1 MLQRIQTIYFLVATI
16 LIALPLFG
24 VSIFSFKLGNLNQ
37 YVTVFGSIEKDQA
50 VKIVYDF
57 YYGVLVALLTCV
69 ASIFIYKNR
78 ITQMRIAW
86 ISLFLT
92 LVTTVWMWLGVKST
106 MPMAAKVACGDCVAS
121 AQMPTIFY
129 ILFASASVFIF
140 LGIRSVK
147 KDQDLIDSLN
157 RLR

>member
-1 MLQRIQTIYFLVATI
+1 MLQRIQTVYFLIAA
-16 LIALPLFG
+16 LLMALPLFG
-24 VSIFSFKLGNLNQ
+24 VAIFSFKLGNLSQ
-37 YVTVFGSIEKDQA
+37 DVSVFGSVGTEQI

-57 YYGVLVALLTCV
+57 YFGVLLALISCV
-69 ASIFIYKNR
+69 LAIFTFKNR

-106 MPMAAKVACGDCVAS
+106 MPMAAKAACGDCLAS
-121 AQMPTIFY
+121 GQMPSLFY
-129 ILFASASVFIF
+129 VLFATSAVFLF